1 MNIFNQQYFVA
12 TGMASMIKNED
23 DQDKVMDYL
32 KEKLSIEQIIEF
44 AYEKEAMS
52 LYTRIREYFAEK
64 GIKEY

>member
-12 TGMASMIKNED
+12 TGMGSMISNEND
-23 DQDKVMDYL
+23 EEKVMDYI
-32 KEKLSIEQIIEF
+32 KENLSIEQIIEF

>member
-12 TGMASMIKNED
+12 TGMGSMISNEND
-23 DQDKVMDYL
+23 EEKVMDYI
-32 KEKLSIEQIIEF
+32 KENLSIEQIIEF
-44 AYEKEAMS
+44 SYEKEAMS

>member
-12 TGMASMIKNED
+12 TGMGSMINNEND
-23 DQDKVMDYL
+23 EEKVMDYI
-32 KEKLSIEQIIEF
+32 KENLSIEQIIEF